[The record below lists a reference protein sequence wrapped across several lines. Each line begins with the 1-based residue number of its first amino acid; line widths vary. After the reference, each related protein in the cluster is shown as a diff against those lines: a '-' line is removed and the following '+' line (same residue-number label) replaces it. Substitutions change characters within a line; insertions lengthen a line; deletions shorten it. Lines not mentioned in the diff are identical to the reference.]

1 MPKYR
6 SFDATIRDA
15 VRADGRSLYRLALD
29 CGVDVAVIQRFMS
42 GERGITLATAEKIC
56 RAVRITLRSTAK
68 N

>member
-29 CGVDVAVIQRFMS
+29 CGVDVAVIQRFTS

-56 RAVRITLRSTAK
+56 HAVRITLRPMAEH
-68 N
+68 

>member
-15 VRADGRSLYRLALD
+15 VRADGRSLYRLAQD

-56 RAVRITLRSTAK
+56 RAIGLRLL
-68 N
+68 